1 MSYKVLLGTIFHQP
15 RGARK
20 ADEMP
25 YSKAFKNRMIQK
37 MTGTGAMS
45 AIALSKECGVSQSTL
60 SSWLRKAGSVDVVK
74 RDMSTNDKRKTG
86 ARRPRDWSVEEKMRV
101 LKQAASLSPEKLGE
115 LLRREGLHE
124 ADLVR
129 WEQEIRDSLAEAR
142 AQRAKITAKDKRIKA
157 LEREL
162 RRKEKALAEA
172 AALLVLKKKVQEIW
186 GEEDDGTDP
195 RSGR

>member
-1 MSYKVLLGTIFHQP
+1 
-15 RGARK
+15 
-20 ADEMP
+20 MP
-25 YSKAFKNRMIQK
+25 YSKAFKNRMIQR
-37 MTGTGAMS
+37 MTGPNAMS
-45 AIALSKECGVSQSTL
+45 ATALSKESGVSQSTL
-60 SSWLRKAGSVDVVK
+60 SNWLREAGSVAVIK
-74 RDMSTNDKRKTG
+74 RDKSTEGERQAG
-86 ARRPRDWSVEEKMRV
+86 ARRPRDRSVEEKMRV
-101 LKQAASLSPEKLGE
+101 LKQAASITPEMLGE

-124 ADLVR
+124 ADLLR

-142 AQRAKITAKDKRIKA
+142 SQRATLKEKDKKIKA

-186 GEEDDGTDP
+186 GDEDDGTDP